1 MFPKKGKL
9 ELGGD
14 KLQASLIFGSSEVR
28 GFEGL
33 CRVACNLTPIIPLC
47 HVGGMYYWGYFRRVL
62 LPVGHPVVPR
72 VCPWC
77 GQSCSKSLLHDQ
89 YKSGQLLRLCAIKIQ
104 LAAGSLVVH
113 RGICRE
119 LKRWLGQWIFFWNMH
134 KSWKVKKI
142 VIFIWVWFHPGLG
155 LPKWFWLGL
164 TQKMIWPI

>member
-33 CRVACNLTPIIPLC
+33 CRVACNLTPIILLC

-104 LAAGSLVVH
+104 NVGCWVSSGASWYLQRTKKMA
-113 RGICRE
+113 RTMNIF
-119 LKRWLGQWIFFWNMH
+119 LKH
-134 KSWKVKKI
+134 A
-142 VIFIWVWFHPGLG
+142 
-155 LPKWFWLGL
+155 
-164 TQKMIWPI
+164 